1 MLSLP
6 VSMAMESLPDNSWVF
21 KLVPFA
27 LCSNVMLL
35 LVFAGGNIVSAKN
48 KAMSALTFPLTFIGF
63 LIVNLGMSLYM
74 ALGIVEGY
82 LGKKSEFVRTPKF
95 NVTGNK
101 ESTAGNTYLR
111 IQITPLHFL
120 EFLFFA
126 YGVIQMVYHLQRG
139 NIPMLLFASAFAI
152 GFGFNVFSTLYHSR
166 IHK

>member
-1 MLSLP
+1 M
-6 VSMAMESLPDNSWVF
+6 VMETLPDNSWVF

-27 LCSNVMLL
+27 LCSNVLLL
-35 LVFAGGNIVSAKN
+35 LVFVGGNIVSAKD
-48 KAMSALTFPLTFIGF
+48 KLMSILTFPFTFIGF
-63 LIVNLGMSLYM
+63 LIVNMGMSLYM

-95 NVTGNK
+95 NITGNK
-101 ESTAGNTYLR
+101 EGKVVNSYIR
-111 IQITPLHFL
+111 IRITPLLFL

-126 YGVIQMVYHLQRG
+126 YGVFQIVYHLQHG

-152 GFGFNVFSTLYHSR
+152 GFGYNVFSTLYHSR